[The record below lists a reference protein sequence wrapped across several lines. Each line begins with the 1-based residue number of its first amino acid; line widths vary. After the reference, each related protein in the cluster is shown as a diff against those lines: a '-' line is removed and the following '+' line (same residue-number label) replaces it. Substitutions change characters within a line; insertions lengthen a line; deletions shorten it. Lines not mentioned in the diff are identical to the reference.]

1 MKQTIHKLFAVSI
14 FAAGTFCAQA
24 ASNFYAYVNAYEGT
38 SFLNSQAA
46 PATGFTFQI
55 GVFNYGN
62 VGANTDWFS
71 WNSAGAN
78 AGFTQFSTGLMS
90 VNSASGAF
98 PVNAEQQFPALDF
111 TYSAGTGG
119 QIYTTSSIDS
129 AGNPSFGTPLLPYLI
144 LTNARTGGNYLTDT
158 RQVFV
163 GYFNSALL
171 GFDPEAVGTE
181 NYLGL
186 TSSSD
191 DFVAVVGSV
200 AGSESTTRL
209 NSAAVP
215 EPSSLSLLVFGAAA
229 LTALRARKR

>member
-1 MKQTIHKLFAVSI
+1 MKQTMHKLIAI
-14 FAAGTFCAQA
+14 GILALGTFSAQSA
-24 ASNFYAYVNAYEGT
+24 TDFSAYVGAYEGT
-38 SFLNSQAA
+38 SLLNSQSS
-46 PATGFTFQI
+46 PGTGFTFQI

-62 VGANTDWFS
+62 VAANTDWFS

-78 AGFTQFSTGLMS
+78 TGFTQLSTGLLS
-90 VNSASGAF
+90 INSASGAL
-98 PVNAEQQFPALDF
+98 PVNGDQQLLALDF
-111 TYSAGTGG
+111 TYRAGSGG
-119 QIYTTSSIDS
+119 QIYTQSSIDND
-129 AGNPSFGTPLLPYLI
+129 GNPSFGSPLLPYLI
-144 LTNARTGGNYLTDT
+144 LTQERTGGNYLTDT

-171 GFDPEAVGTE
+171 GFDPEAIGNE

-186 TSSSD
+186 TSSAD

-200 AGSESTTRL
+200 AGSEGTTSL
-209 NSAAVP
+209 NSVAVP